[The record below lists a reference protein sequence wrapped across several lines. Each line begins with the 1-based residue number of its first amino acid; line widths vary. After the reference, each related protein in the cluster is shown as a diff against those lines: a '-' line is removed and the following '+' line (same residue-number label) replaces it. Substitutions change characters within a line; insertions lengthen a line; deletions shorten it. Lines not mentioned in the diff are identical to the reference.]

1 MEGSVAPA
9 FLGLADPLV
18 TGSRLIVSDPEETGR
33 LPLPAGEG
41 LKITPRPV
49 SSNPF

>member
-1 MEGSVAPA
+1 MAPA
-9 FLGLADPLV
+9 FLGLAGPGLP
-18 TGSRLIVSDPEETGR
+18 TAGSRLIVSDPEETR
-33 LPLPAGEG
+33 RPLLPAGEG